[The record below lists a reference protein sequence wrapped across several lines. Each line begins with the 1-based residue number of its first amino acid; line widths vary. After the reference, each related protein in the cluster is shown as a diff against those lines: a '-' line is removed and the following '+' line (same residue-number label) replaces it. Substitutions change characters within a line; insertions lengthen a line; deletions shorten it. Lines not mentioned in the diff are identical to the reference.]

1 VLTLVEVKTG
11 RSVRVATRNEVI
23 KRNQESN
30 SEDTHGR
37 MAAPTADCRVLLA
50 RGMGMGA
57 YESLQQAGI
66 RPVVTHVADND
77 AAAQAYLAGTLT
89 NHFERLHGSV
99 VTFAV
104 GREERDAMTDAPLV
118 SAITLIRT
126 LPCLADPGKI
136 IVIGETDAA
145 LDGVLPLLN
154 AILPNVVS
162 YHPFSGVM
170 TLRRRP
176 GLITLY
182 PDKVMITQV
191 ADVEEG
197 LALLAAMRDLLN
209 QTWARREEIQ
219 PRHTARRVP
228 RPLDVYE
235 LLPRTNCRAC
245 GEATCMAF
253 AFGLLESRHRP
264 AECPSLADLAF
275 VAQRQA
281 LGQMLDQAE
290 EGAGERNRNAL

>member
-1 VLTLVEVKTG
+1 MSVSAEPDDVGPLVGTITLV
-11 RSVRVATRNEVI
+11 
-23 KRNQESN
+23 
-30 SEDTHGR
+30 
-37 MAAPTADCRVLLA
+37 
-50 RGMGMGA
+50 
-57 YESLQQAGI
+57 
-66 RPVVTHVADND
+66 
-77 AAAQAYLAGTLT
+77 
-89 NHFERLHGSV
+89 
-99 VTFAV
+99 
-104 GREERDAMTDAPLV
+104 
-118 SAITLIRT
+118 RT

-145 LDGVLPLLN
+145 IDGVLPLLN

-170 TLRRRP
+170 TLRRQP

-182 PDKVMITQV
+182 PNKVMITQV

-197 LALLAAMRDLLN
+197 LVLLAALRDLLN
-209 QTWARREEIQ
+209 RTWARRNEIQ
-219 PRHTARRVP
+219 PRPQGRRVP

-264 AECPSLADLAF
+264 EECPPLADPTFA
-275 VAQRQA
+275 AQRQA
-281 LGQMLDQAE
+281 LTEMLE
-290 EGAGERNRNAL
+290 PTGESADNTNLHAL

>member
-1 VLTLVEVKTG
+1 
-11 RSVRVATRNEVI
+11 
-23 KRNQESN
+23 
-30 SEDTHGR
+30 
-37 MAAPTADCRVLLA
+37 MASDNAD
-50 RGMGMGA
+50 
-57 YESLQQAGI
+57 
-66 RPVVTHVADND
+66 
-77 AAAQAYLAGTLT
+77 
-89 NHFERLHGSV
+89 
-99 VTFAV
+99 
-104 GREERDAMTDAPLV
+104 PLV

-209 QTWARREEIQ
+209 QTWARRDEIQ
-219 PRHTARRVP
+219 PQALKAAACPGRWTSTSCCRAPTAGPAARQLAWPLPSACWRAATGRRNARR
-228 RPLDVYE
+228 
-235 LLPRTNCRAC
+235 
-245 GEATCMAF
+245 
-253 AFGLLESRHRP
+253 
-264 AECPSLADLAF
+264 
-275 VAQRQA
+275 
-281 LGQMLDQAE
+281 
-290 EGAGERNRNAL
+290 

>member
-1 VLTLVEVKTG
+1 M
-11 RSVRVATRNEVI
+11 SV
-23 KRNQESN
+23 
-30 SEDTHGR
+30 
-37 MAAPTADCRVLLA
+37 TAD
-50 RGMGMGA
+50 
-57 YESLQQAGI
+57 S
-66 RPVVTHVADND
+66 
-77 AAAQAYLAGTLT
+77 
-89 NHFERLHGSV
+89 
-99 VTFAV
+99 
-104 GREERDAMTDAPLV
+104 LV

-126 LPCLADPGKI
+126 LPCLADLGKI
-136 IVIGETDAA
+136 IVIGETDAP

-154 AILPNVVS
+154 AILPNIVS

-191 ADVEEG
+191 ADIEEG

-209 QTWARREEIQ
+209 QTWARRDEIQ
-219 PRHTARRVP
+219 PKPEGRRVP

-253 AFGLLESRHRP
+253 AFGLLERRHRP
-264 AECPSLADLAF
+264 EECPPLADPTFA
-275 VAQRQA
+275 AQNQA
-281 LGQMLDQAE
+281 LCEMLPPE
-290 EGAGERNRNAL
+290 EDGTARAINLHAL

>member
-1 VLTLVEVKTG
+1 V
-11 RSVRVATRNEVI
+11 SV
-23 KRNQESN
+23 
-30 SEDTHGR
+30 
-37 MAAPTADCRVLLA
+37 TAD
-50 RGMGMGA
+50 
-57 YESLQQAGI
+57 S
-66 RPVVTHVADND
+66 
-77 AAAQAYLAGTLT
+77 
-89 NHFERLHGSV
+89 
-99 VTFAV
+99 
-104 GREERDAMTDAPLV
+104 LV

-145 LDGVLPLLN
+145 IDGVLPLLN

-162 YHPFSGVM
+162 YHPLSGVM

-191 ADVEEG
+191 ADVDEG
-197 LALLAAMRDLLN
+197 LALLAAIRDLLN
-209 QTWARREEIQ
+209 QTWARRDEIQ
-219 PRHTARRVP
+219 PRPESRRVP

-253 AFGLLESRHRP
+253 AFGLLESRHWP
-264 AECPSLADLAF
+264 EECPSLADPAYA
-275 VAQRQA
+275 AQRQA
-281 LGQMLDQAE
+281 LADMLSDTIEA
-290 EGAGERNRNAL
+290 AGRPNLNALY

>member
-1 VLTLVEVKTG
+1 
-11 RSVRVATRNEVI
+11 
-23 KRNQESN
+23 
-30 SEDTHGR
+30 
-37 MAAPTADCRVLLA
+37 
-50 RGMGMGA
+50 
-57 YESLQQAGI
+57 
-66 RPVVTHVADND
+66 
-77 AAAQAYLAGTLT
+77 
-89 NHFERLHGSV
+89 
-99 VTFAV
+99 
-104 GREERDAMTDAPLV
+104 MTDASLV
-118 SAITLIRT
+118 GAITLTRT

-145 LDGVLPLLN
+145 IDGVLPLLN
-154 AILPNVVS
+154 AVLPTVIS

-191 ADVEEG
+191 ADLAEG

-209 QTWARREEIQ
+209 QTWARRDEIE
-219 PRHTARRVP
+219 PKPEGRRVP

-253 AFGLLESRHRP
+253 AFGLLESRHRSE
-264 AECPSLADLAF
+264 ECSQLADPIF
-275 VAQRQA
+275 TAQRQA
-281 LGQMLDQAE
+281 LAEMLGQVEA
-290 EGAGERNRNAL
+290 GAGERNLHAL

>member
-1 VLTLVEVKTG
+1 MSVTGDHLV
-11 RSVRVATRNEVI
+11 
-23 KRNQESN
+23 
-30 SEDTHGR
+30 
-37 MAAPTADCRVLLA
+37 
-50 RGMGMGA
+50 GA
-57 YESLQQAGI
+57 IS
-66 RPVVTHVADND
+66 
-77 AAAQAYLAGTLT
+77 
-89 NHFERLHGSV
+89 
-99 VTFAV
+99 
-104 GREERDAMTDAPLV
+104 
-118 SAITLIRT
+118 LIRS

-145 LDGVLPLLN
+145 IDGVLPLLN

-197 LALLAAMRDLLN
+197 LALLTVVRDLVN
-209 QTWARREEIQ
+209 QTWARRDEIQ
-219 PRHTARRVP
+219 PRPQGRRVP

-253 AFGLLESRHRP
+253 AFGLLESRHWP
-264 AECPSLADLAF
+264 EECPPLTDPAYA
-275 VAQRQA
+275 AQHQA
-281 LGQMLDQAE
+281 LAQMLDQA
-290 EGAGERNRNAL
+290 GDVSDERNLNAL

>member
-1 VLTLVEVKTG
+1 
-11 RSVRVATRNEVI
+11 
-23 KRNQESN
+23 
-30 SEDTHGR
+30 
-37 MAAPTADCRVLLA
+37 MASDNAD
-50 RGMGMGA
+50 
-57 YESLQQAGI
+57 
-66 RPVVTHVADND
+66 
-77 AAAQAYLAGTLT
+77 
-89 NHFERLHGSV
+89 
-99 VTFAV
+99 
-104 GREERDAMTDAPLV
+104 PLV

-136 IVIGETDAA
+136 IVIGETNAA

-154 AILPNVVS
+154 AILPNIVS

-191 ADVEEG
+191 TDVEEG
-197 LALLAAMRDLLN
+197 LALLAAVRDLLN
-209 QTWARREEIQ
+209 QTWARRDEIQ
-219 PRHTARRVP
+219 PRPEGRRVP

-264 AECPSLADLAF
+264 AECPPLADPTF
-275 VAQRQA
+275 TAQHQA
-281 LGQMLDQAE
+281 LCEMLPPVEDGTVRAI
-290 EGAGERNRNAL
+290 NLHAL

>member
-1 VLTLVEVKTG
+1 MM
-11 RSVRVATRNEVI
+11 
-23 KRNQESN
+23 
-30 SEDTHGR
+30 D
-37 MAAPTADCRVLLA
+37 P
-50 RGMGMGA
+50 
-57 YESLQQAGI
+57 
-66 RPVVTHVADND
+66 
-77 AAAQAYLAGTLT
+77 
-89 NHFERLHGSV
+89 
-99 VTFAV
+99 
-104 GREERDAMTDAPLV
+104 PLV
-118 SAITLIRT
+118 RAITLIRT

-145 LDGVLPLLN
+145 IDGVLPLLN
-154 AILPNVVS
+154 AILPNIVS

-197 LALLAAMRDLLN
+197 LTLLAAICDLLN
-209 QTWARREEIQ
+209 RTWARRDEIQ
-219 PRHTARRVP
+219 PRHEGRRVP

-235 LLPRTNCRAC
+235 LLPRSNCRAC

-264 AECPSLADLAF
+264 EECPSLVDPSFA
-275 VAQRQA
+275 AQRLA
-281 LGQMLDQAE
+281 LAEMLDQAGE
-290 EGAGERNRNAL
+290 IPEGRDLNAL

>member
-1 VLTLVEVKTG
+1 
-11 RSVRVATRNEVI
+11 
-23 KRNQESN
+23 
-30 SEDTHGR
+30 
-37 MAAPTADCRVLLA
+37 
-50 RGMGMGA
+50 
-57 YESLQQAGI
+57 
-66 RPVVTHVADND
+66 
-77 AAAQAYLAGTLT
+77 
-89 NHFERLHGSV
+89 
-99 VTFAV
+99 
-104 GREERDAMTDAPLV
+104 MTDEPLV
-118 SAITLIRT
+118 GAITLTRT

-145 LDGVLPLLN
+145 IDGVLPLLN

-176 GLITLY
+176 GLLTFY

-197 LALLAAMRDLLN
+197 LALLASVRDLLN
-209 QTWARREEIQ
+209 QTWARRDQIQ
-219 PRHTARRVP
+219 PKPEGRRVP

-235 LLPRTNCRAC
+235 LLPRSNCRAC

-264 AECPSLADLAF
+264 DECPPLADPAYA
-275 VAQRQA
+275 AQRQA
-281 LGQMLDQAE
+281 LMEMLDQVEE
-290 EGAGERNRNAL
+290 EGAAPNLHAL

>member
-1 VLTLVEVKTG
+1 M
-11 RSVRVATRNEVI
+11 SVT
-23 KRNQESN
+23 
-30 SEDTHGR
+30 
-37 MAAPTADCRVLLA
+37 M
-50 RGMGMGA
+50 
-57 YESLQQAGI
+57 ESLIGA
-66 RPVVTHVADND
+66 
-77 AAAQAYLAGTLT
+77 L
-89 NHFERLHGSV
+89 
-99 VTFAV
+99 
-104 GREERDAMTDAPLV
+104 
-118 SAITLIRT
+118 TLIRI

-197 LALLAAMRDLLN
+197 LALLAAVRDLLN
-209 QTWARREEIQ
+209 QTWARRDEIQ
-219 PRHTARRVP
+219 PRHTGRRVP

-253 AFGLLESRHRP
+253 AFGLLEGRHQP
-264 AECPSLADLAF
+264 EECPPLVDPTFA
-275 VAQRQA
+275 AQHQA
-281 LGQMLDQAE
+281 LCEMLPQE
-290 EGAGERNRNAL
+290 EVGTVRAMNLHAL